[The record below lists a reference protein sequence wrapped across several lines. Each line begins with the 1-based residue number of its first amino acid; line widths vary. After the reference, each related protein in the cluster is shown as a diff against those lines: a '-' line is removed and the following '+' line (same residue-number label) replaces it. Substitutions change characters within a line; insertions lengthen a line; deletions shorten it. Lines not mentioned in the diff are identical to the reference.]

1 MKNQIFNDDKCL
13 NIQTLISHKI
23 IFDKN
28 TDRKKRRIEQ
38 IQKRKKYL
46 NETDSLKAEKS
57 TFNSTQTPTKLED
70 FNFTFQSFIKKNYE
84 QDTNNSNHIS
94 DANNIIEV
102 NQFSINTLLENN
114 ENEYVNLMN
123 EDKEINISDIDCNI
137 NELNNDDNNNKI
149 IFDTSSKE
157 YAKNFCSSNLKSFI
171 QLNNNLIAH
180 NKNKKNTPSYLLALC
195 PDSLKN
201 NKKSSSNYMVNET
214 IKEENEIE
222 VLTKENNNNEKKC
235 IKVKKNKN
243 LLQKVEIVLRTY

>member
-1 MKNQIFNDDKCL
+1 MKKQIFNNDKYL
-13 NIQTLISHKI
+13 NIQTLISNKL

-28 TDRKKRRIEQ
+28 SDRKKRRIEQ

-149 IFDTSSKE
+149 IIDTSSKE
-157 YAKNFCSSNLKSFI
+157 YAKNFCS
-171 QLNNNLIAH
+171 
-180 NKNKKNTPSYLLALC
+180 
-195 PDSLKN
+195 
-201 NKKSSSNYMVNET
+201 
-214 IKEENEIE
+214 
-222 VLTKENNNNEKKC
+222 
-235 IKVKKNKN
+235 
-243 LLQKVEIVLRTY
+243 